1 MKKILTSLA
10 FLAFGLSSDAQIL
23 WRVCGNGLDNPS
35 YIFGSHHLCP
45 GDFCHTV
52 YGFDEAFACVDCVVG
67 ELDLVNI
74 HPSQMLELS
83 AYMALPE
90 GVELSSLYSPEDWDF
105 LYKELK
111 SLFVSQ
117 TEEML
122 GLKPMAISVA
132 LQNMIA
138 ARTFPQ
144 IAGQTSLDEYI
155 QRLACRASKKIS
167 GLETFA
173 YQADLLYNT
182 PLEKQAEE
190 LLEMVR
196 DGNQEELLTQITE
209 AYRGESLDKIW
220 RLFEESFEEDDY
232 LRLVKQRNIDWAD
245 KMASMMAESAT
256 MFVVGAGHL
265 PGEDGILALLSKM
278 GYDVVPVT
286 PREGVSLSLARWRA
300 THFSDVKYDLFFN
313 IPDFK
318 EGEIT
323 GSVSLSFKSDLD
335 AGEAILDFKGA
346 EEDVHKVLLNGES
359 CDFRVCNEHIVVRN
373 LPKGENTI
381 YVEFVPAS
389 RPLNRRDGFLFT
401 LLVPDRARL
410 LFPSFDQPDIKGQ
423 FSLVLEIPSSGV
435 AVSNSVKISEQE
447 VAPGRVKVS
456 FGTTEELST
465 YLFSFVAGHFHVE
478 EFRRGKRSISIY
490 YRENDPKKI
499 KQLPDIAAEVFD
511 ALDFLEEYTAIPYPF
526 GKYDLI
532 ILPGF
537 QYGGMEHTGAT
548 LYNDTRMFLNEQAT
562 LAERLSRSSLIAHET
577 AHMWFGDYVTMKWF
591 DDVWTK
597 EVFANYF
604 ASRIVTPHY
613 QGINHHLNFVTD
625 YLPAAYTEDR
635 TDGANSV
642 KQQLDNLAD
651 AGLVYGNIIY
661 NKSPMI
667 MEMMVRLLGEEK
679 FRDGIREYLSSF
691 GYSNATWE
699 DLIEILDR
707 YSDMDLKSWSH
718 SWVCEG
724 GMPVIRH
731 KVEDGELVVTQS
743 DPTGRG
749 VLRSQEITYLVNG
762 TPCNLFLD
770 GESARVPVSHICKE
784 CDEMVIIP
792 NSDARGYGFFKI
804 DSSNGVNDL
813 WKSLKDHNT
822 KSDADEVLRA
832 SVLMTMYE
840 NMRSGDILP
849 SSFVH
854 ELLKYIEREENEIL
868 FNLAL
873 KYLMESC
880 RCYYDL
886 SEEFIGEVEASLWKM
901 VSRHKNRK
909 FRLLAFRSYISV
921 AYTETAMEKLYIIWN
936 SQKAPAGC
944 TLGERDYTSIS
955 YKLAIFFDE
964 NSKMILDKQRS
975 RISNPDRI
983 REFDFV
989 SRGASNS
996 FQERRALFESLLLPE
1011 NRVVEPWVG
1020 SALSLLNHP
1029 LRQKEALVY
1038 IRPALEHLEEIQKTG
1053 DIFFPTLWLKSL
1065 LGGHTSAQA
1074 YEIVNDFLEKERI
1087 LSPMLR
1093 NKILHQC
1100 FHLKRFSDSNV
1111 GGQVSR
1117 RNE

>member
-1 MKKILTSLA
+1 MKRIITSLA
-10 FLAFGLSSDAQIL
+10 FLAFSLSSQAQIL
-23 WRVCGNGLDNPS
+23 WRISGNGLEGYS

-45 GDFCHTV
+45 GDFCHSV
-52 YGFDEAFACVDCVVG
+52 YGFDEAFASVESVVG
-67 ELDLVNI
+67 ELDLINI

-90 GVELSSLYSPEDWDF
+90 GVELSSLFSPEDWEF

-111 SLFVSQ
+111 SLFGSQ
-117 TEEML
+117 TDEML

-138 ARTFPQ
+138 AKTFPQ
-144 IAGQTSLDEYI
+144 MEGQTSLDEYI
-155 QRLACRASKKIS
+155 QRLAFRASKKIA
-167 GLETFA
+167 GLETFE

-182 PLEKQAEE
+182 SLEEQAKDLLETVKDGNSEE
-190 LLEMVR
+190 LLIKLS
-196 DGNQEELLTQITE
+196 D
-209 AYRGESLDKIW
+209 ACRGESLEKIW
-220 RLFEESFEEDDY
+220 KLFEESFEDDDY
-232 LRLVKQRNIDWAD
+232 LRLVKQRNIDWVD
-245 KMASMMAESAT
+245 KMASMMAAGPVL
-256 MFVVGAGHL
+256 FVVGAGHL
-265 PGEDGILALLSKM
+265 PGEDGVLELLSRR

-286 PREGVSLSLARWRA
+286 PQAGVSANLARWRA
-300 THFSDVKYDLFFN
+300 SHYSDVRYDLFFD

-318 EGEIT
+318 EGVIT

-346 EEDVHKVLLNGES
+346 EEDVHRVLLNGES

-410 LFPSFDQPDIKGQ
+410 LFPSFDQPDIKGC
-423 FSLVLEIPSSGV
+423 FSLALEIPASSV
-435 AVSNSVKISEQE
+435 AVSNSVKIGQEE
-447 VAPGRVKVS
+447 VAPGRTRVT

-465 YLFSFVAGHFHVE
+465 YLFSFVAGHFDVE
-478 EFRRGKRSISIY
+478 EFRRGERSISIY

-499 KQLPDIAAEVFD
+499 KQLPDIAGEVFD

-526 GKYDLI
+526 GKYDLV

-562 LAERLSRSSLIAHET
+562 LAERLARSSLIAHET

-604 ASRIVTPHY
+604 ASRIVAPHY
-613 QGINHHLNFVTD
+613 KEINHHLNFVTD
-625 YLPAAYTEDR
+625 YLPSAYTEDR

-691 GYSNATWE
+691 GYANATWE
-699 DLIEILDR
+699 ELIDILDG
-707 YSDMDLKSWSH
+707 YSDLDLKAWSH

-762 TPCNLFLD
+762 TPCTLFLN
-770 GESARVPVSHICKE
+770 GESARVPVSHICRE

-792 NSDARGYGFFKI
+792 NSDARGYGFFKV
-804 DSSNGVNDL
+804 DSCKEANDL
-813 WKSLKDHNT
+813 WSSLENHNT

-832 SVLMTMYE
+832 SVLMTLYE

-873 KYLMESC
+873 KYLVESC

-909 FRLLAFRSYISV
+909 FRLSALRSYISI
-921 AYTETAMEKLYIIWN
+921 AYTEAAMEKLYIIWN

-996 FQERRALFESLLLPE
+996 IEQRQALFESLLLPE

-1074 YEIVNDFLEKERI
+1074 YEIVSDFLEKENT
-1087 LSPMLR
+1087 LSSKLR
-1093 NKILHQC
+1093 SKILHQS
-1100 FHLKRFSDSNV
+1100 FHLKRFSAVHQS
-1111 GGQVSR
+1111 GQVSH
-1117 RNE
+1117 